1 MALNCRFAFGTH
13 VMCVLAL
20 HRGQSCSSEML
31 AHTVNTNAVVIR
43 RLLLD
48 LKDAGLIETQ
58 RGPGGG
64 AKLSRTAPE
73 ITLAQ
78 IFEATSGEF
87 QPFGAH
93 PNLPAQCCPVG
104 RGIKGVLERV
114 SQRACD
120 AAVREFEGVTLAE
133 IVAGLGCAELQ
144 VEPDAGKS
152 VLKSAVISQ

>member
-1 MALNCRFAFGTH
+1 MS
-13 VMCVLAL
+13 VLAL
-20 HRGQSCSSEML
+20 HRAESCSSEML

-64 AKLSRTAPE
+64 AKLARCADE

-78 IFEATSGEF
+78 IYRATSGDF
-87 QPFGAH
+87 QPFGEH
-93 PNLPAQCCPVG
+93 PNLPAQCCSVG

-114 SQRACD
+114 SQQAC
-120 AAVREFEGVTLAE
+120 AAAMQEFEQVTLAE
-133 IVAGLGCAELQ
+133 IMVGLGDAEREKLL
-144 VEPDAGKS
+144 A
-152 VLKSAVISQ
+152 

>member
-1 MALNCRFAFGTH
+1 MATNCRFAFGTH
-13 VMCVLAL
+13 VMSVLAL
-20 HRGQSCSSEML
+20 HREGPCSSEAL
-31 AHTVNTNAVVIR
+31 ARTVNTNAVVIR

-64 AKLSRTAPE
+64 AILARPASE

-93 PNLPAQCCPVG
+93 PNTPLQCCKVG
-104 RGIKGVLERV
+104 RGIQEVLESV
-114 SQRACD
+114 AKRATECVAAQYAAISLQNVVDSLDD
-120 AAVREFEGVTLAE
+120 A
-133 IVAGLGCAELQ
+133 
-144 VEPDAGKS
+144 PNS
-152 VLKSAVISQ
+152 N